1 MRKTKKQIMEE
12 IYEYADNKEV
22 TKSTIRKYL
31 IEELKMSRSSAYR
44 FLNKSDEEEIEI
56 KNRETKKRDDIEYS
70 EKEYEE
76 IVSKCYEIIHSK
88 YGLKSNDMITLKL
101 AKSIAEDAGV
111 NCRWLCCNI
120 LGMNTNNY
128 DKLERGNSKTS
139 KISIGL
145 GFKNPEISQRVKELK
160 HELIC
165 TKLGEKF
172 SLQDIQDLAEEKEIP
187 MQIILEKVFC
197 LTRDQLIFEYAQYM
211 GLFRDE
217 FPDRDQDLII
227 RSISKVEI
235 VNLDE
240 PKDYYCV
247 ELCDKNIEPYFLLPN
262 GNITHNCRL
271 KNKIQTKEF
280 NFTNGNLGINLGPL
294 CA

>member
-12 IYEYADNKEV
+12 IYKYADNKEV

-145 GFKNPEISQRVKELK
+145 GFKNPEISKK
-160 HELIC
+160 
-165 TKLGEKF
+165 
-172 SLQDIQDLAEEKEIP
+172 
-187 MQIILEKVFC
+187 
-197 LTRDQLIFEYAQYM
+197 
-211 GLFRDE
+211 
-217 FPDRDQDLII
+217 
-227 RSISKVEI
+227 SKR
-235 VNLDE
+235 
-240 PKDYYCV
+240 
-247 ELCDKNIEPYFLLPN
+247 IE
-262 GNITHNCRL
+262 T
-271 KNKIQTKEF
+271 
-280 NFTNGNLGINLGPL
+280 
-294 CA
+294 

>member
-12 IYEYADNKEV
+12 ICIYANNKEV
-22 TKSTIRKYL
+22 TQSTIRKYL

-76 IVSKCYEIIHSK
+76 IVNKCYEIIHSK

-128 DKLERGNSKTS
+128 DKLFHN
-139 KISIGL
+139 
-145 GFKNPEISQRVKELK
+145 
-160 HELIC
+160 
-165 TKLGEKF
+165 
-172 SLQDIQDLAEEKEIP
+172 
-187 MQIILEKVFC
+187 
-197 LTRDQLIFEYAQYM
+197 
-211 GLFRDE
+211 
-217 FPDRDQDLII
+217 
-227 RSISKVEI
+227 
-235 VNLDE
+235 
-240 PKDYYCV
+240 KD
-247 ELCDKNIEPYFLLPN
+247 
-262 GNITHNCRL
+262 
-271 KNKIQTKEF
+271 
-280 NFTNGNLGINLGPL
+280 
-294 CA
+294 